1 MTVTSGATQPTDR
14 HSDLNETRTSSSP
27 FLIEFFSAREQMQH
41 DSNWSADPFAYRRE
55 LEEIHFS
62 RDHSR
67 PFSDPLEDWLYSL
80 IAGAALVSLLVGIL
94 CLPSFT
100 DTKTK
105 DVKPQRDS
113 GAESS
118 FVTQKPD

>member
-27 FLIEFFSAREQMQH
+27 LLIEFFSAREQMQH

-62 RDHSR
+62 RDH
-67 PFSDPLEDWLYSL
+67 SDPLEDWLYSL